1 MTLEIQNKIKEIK
14 SKFRLSMNGVVA
26 QSMREKGLGY
36 KINWGIS
43 LPVLKK
49 IATDYGKDYDLA
61 VGLWREDV
69 RECKIL
75 ATLIMPVEEMPED
88 IVELWVG
95 QIDNQEIAEIASFN
109 LFQYVRNAKATSM
122 RWIAS
127 ENVIKQICGYQIIS
141 RLLLRNEDFTE
152 REINEVLD
160 QAQAAMEDGNISVRH
175 AIVNMLSRFAAK
187 GTNYR
192 KILKSAFKSS
202 DLDIF

>member
-61 VGLWREDV
+61 VGLWKEDV

-122 RWIAS
+122 H
-127 ENVIKQICGYQIIS
+127 VYC
-141 RLLLRNEDFTE
+141 
-152 REINEVLD
+152 
-160 QAQAAMEDGNISVRH
+160 
-175 AIVNMLSRFAAK
+175 
-187 GTNYR
+187 
-192 KILKSAFKSS
+192 
-202 DLDIF
+202 